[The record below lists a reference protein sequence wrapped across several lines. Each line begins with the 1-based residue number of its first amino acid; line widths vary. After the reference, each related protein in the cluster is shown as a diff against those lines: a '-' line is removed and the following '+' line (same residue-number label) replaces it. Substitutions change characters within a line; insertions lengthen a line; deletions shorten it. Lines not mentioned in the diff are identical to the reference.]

1 MGMDEDLDLITRTEA
16 GEREAFNDLVIK
28 YQKPLYALLYR
39 MVGNHEDAS
48 DLLQKAFVKAF
59 TGLKSFERRST
70 FKTWLYQIAIN
81 LAKNVYRDRARI
93 EQVPIDD
100 VIIKRDPRT
109 LEALIVNEKRQMLRR
124 SLASLPEKQ
133 RLTLMLRV
141 QQEKKFDEIAAI
153 MECSIGTAKANY
165 HHAVQKLKVIM
176 REPADARAEVE
187 GTKKNETSPLDPVPG
202 IKSEESSEHEKKAA
216 R

>member
-1 MGMDEDLDLITRTEA
+1 MDEDLDLINRSEA
-16 GEREAFNDLVIK
+16 GEREAFDDLVRK
-28 YQKPLYALLYR
+28 YQKPLYAMLYR

-59 TGLKSFERRST
+59 TGLKSFERRAT

-109 LEALIVNEKRQMLRR
+109 IETMIINENKQLLRLALAR
-124 SLASLPEKQ
+124 LPEKQ
-133 RLTLMLRV
+133 RITLMLRV
-141 QQEKKFDEIAAI
+141 QNEKKFEEIAGI
-153 MECSIGTAKANY
+153 MKCSVGTAKANF
-165 HHAVQKLKVIM
+165 HHAVQKLKAIM
-176 REPADARAEVE
+176 VE
-187 GTKKNETSPLDPVPG
+187 KNS
-202 IKSEESSEHEKKAA
+202 SQESGDGSQKQDNK
-216 R
+216 